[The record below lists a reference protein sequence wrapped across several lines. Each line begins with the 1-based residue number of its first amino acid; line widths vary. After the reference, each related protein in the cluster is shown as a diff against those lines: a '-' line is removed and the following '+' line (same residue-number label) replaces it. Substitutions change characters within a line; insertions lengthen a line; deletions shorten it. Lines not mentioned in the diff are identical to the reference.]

1 MAASTPSNP
10 SSTPPEGAAARALA
24 FVDGALGAA
33 GHAVDDP
40 ETRDLLRQQAAGE
53 ISTEDAIAEFRRREG
68 LG

>member
-1 MAASTPSNP
+1 MADSAPKGTPSP
-10 SSTPPEGAAARALA
+10 GVPDRVAKTLG

-33 GHAVDDP
+33 GHQVDDP
-40 ETRDLLRQQAAGE
+40 ETRDLLRRQAAGE